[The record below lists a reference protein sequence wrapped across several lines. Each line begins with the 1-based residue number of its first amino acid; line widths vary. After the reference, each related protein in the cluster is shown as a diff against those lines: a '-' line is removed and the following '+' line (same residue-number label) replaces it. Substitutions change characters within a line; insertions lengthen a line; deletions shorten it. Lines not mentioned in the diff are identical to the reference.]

1 MKSENQLELLINDI
15 VAIHTQARVYAVRLV
30 NDALVQ
36 ANWEVGKRIVEDEQG
51 GKATAEYGKKT
62 LTLLSNELTQK
73 LGKGYS
79 RSNLQNMRLFYLKY
93 PNCQTLS
100 GKLTW
105 SHYCELIYIEDES
118 ARQFYEI
125 EAIAAGWG
133 VKELKRQINTSLFE
147 RLLLS
152 KGTDHKAEL
161 LALAQKGQIIE
172 KPQDILKNPYI
183 FEFLGI
189 AEEKTFLES
198 DLEKRLIR
206 HIEDFLLELGKGF
219 MYVGSQQRITIDNV
233 HYYVDMVFYN
243 KILRCYVLID
253 LKMGKLEHNHI
264 GQMNLYLNYY
274 KAEVNDEIDQAP
286 IGIIL
291 CQAKNEVMVEYALG
305 GLSNHIF
312 ASKYLYY
319 IPEKETLIREIEKL
333 QTLKNHKKP

>member
-1 MKSENQLELLINDI
+1 MTTEKHLETLVSDI
-15 VAIHTQARVYAVRLV
+15 VAIHTQARTQAVRLV

-36 ANWEVGKRIVEDEQG
+36 ANWEVGKRIVEDEQN

-62 LTLLSNELTQK
+62 LQLLSKELTQK
-73 LGKGYS
+73 LGRGYS
-79 RSNLQNMRLFYLKY
+79 RSNLQNMRLFYLKF

-100 GKLTW
+100 GNLTW
-105 SHYCELIYIEDES
+105 SHYCELIYVEDDA
-118 ARQFYEI
+118 ARKFYEI
-125 EAIAAGWG
+125 ESLAAGWG

-147 RLLLS
+147 RVLLS
-152 KGTDHKAEL
+152 KGTDHKTQV

-172 KPQDILKNPYI
+172 KPQDILKSPYV

-189 AEEKTFLES
+189 AEEKPMLES
-198 DLEKRLIR
+198 DLEKQLIR

-219 MYVGSQQRITIDNV
+219 MFVGSQQRITIDNV

-274 KAEVNDEIDQAP
+274 KSEINDEIDQAP

-291 CQAKNEVMVEYALG
+291 CQAKNEIMVEYALG

-319 IPEKETLIREIEKL
+319 IPEKETLIREVEKL
-333 QTLKNHKKP
+333 QALKKR

>member
-1 MKSENQLELLINDI
+1 MKSDIHLELLVNEII
-15 VAIHTQARVYAVRLV
+15 TIHTQARLQVARLV
-30 NDALVQ
+30 NDALTQ

-62 LTLLSNELTQK
+62 LNLLSKELTQQ
-73 LGKGYS
+73 LGRGYS
-79 RSNLQNMRLFYLKY
+79 RSNLQNMRLLYLKY

-100 GKLTW
+100 GNLTW
-105 SHYCELIYIEDES
+105 SHYCELIYVDDEA
-118 ARQFYEI
+118 ARKFYEV
-125 EAIAAGWG
+125 ETIAANWG

-147 RLLLS
+147 RVLLS
-152 KGTDHKAEL
+152 KGTDHKAQVL
-161 LALAQKGQIIE
+161 QLAQKGQIIE
-172 KPQDILKNPYI
+172 KPQDILKSPYI

-189 AEEKTFLES
+189 AEEKPLLES
-198 DLEKRLIR
+198 DLEKKLIR

-219 MYVGSQQRITIDNV
+219 MYVGSQQRIMIDNV

-274 KAEVNDEIDQAP
+274 KSEVNDEIDQAP

-291 CQAKNEVMVEYALG
+291 CQSKNEIMVEYALG

-319 IPEKETLIREIEKL
+319 IPEKETLIRELEKL
-333 QTLKNHKKP
+333 KAKE